1 MCALQLNMCVHH
13 TEIET
18 RECRRSDADEPNP
31 EGFVPRR
38 RQEWRACGLDTW
50 TGGRRLPLRRTNYLP
65 RGRADRPN
73 DRLFA
78 RSRRGLWSLGCQRG
92 SLDRRRARVHR
103 DERADCDCVP
113 GASRER
119 RCGDVCCR
127 PSCLDITQY
136 ISIYIYYESMAE
148 LTFTCYPYIT

>member
-92 SLDRRRARVHR
+92 SLDRRRARAPACAWTREPIATVCRAHR
-103 DERADCDCVP
+103 
-113 GASRER
+113 ASGVAAMFVAVR
-119 RCGDVCCR
+119 RVWISLNIYLYTFIMSR
-127 PSCLDITQY
+127 WPS
-136 ISIYIYYESMAE
+136 
-148 LTFTCYPYIT
+148 